1 MGEDWVNNM
10 YVNFDV
16 QGKDLMPVLNPNSW
30 KIFIY
35 FGLFMI
41 CNVLIQNLFVG
52 LAINNFRRIKDEL
65 CGYLLL
71 TSL

>member
-1 MGEDWVNNM
+1 M
-10 YVNFDV
+10 YVSFDV
-16 QGKDLMPVLNPNSW
+16 QGIDLMPVFTNNSW
-30 KIFIY
+30 KIIIY
-35 FGLFMI
+35 FALLMI

>member
-10 YVNFDV
+10 YVSFDV

-35 FGLFMI
+35 FALFMI